1 MRTMSPQTGV
11 RAGLRGERQLAD
23 PHDPPKSLAIAERGI
38 RTSSDFAN
46 MMSCLMSDLATG
58 RVTPQVGNAM
68 CNAGGKLL
76 KVVEMQQRYG
86 STSKDGQRKELMLAD
101 EPKPAS

>member
-1 MRTMSPQTGV
+1 MNLPKKDGP
-11 RAGLRGERQLAD
+11 LAD
-23 PHDPPKSLAIAERGI
+23 PEMYPKSLLIAERGI

-86 STSKDGQRKELMLAD
+86 TQGDGQKKELLLAD
-101 EPKPAS
+101 APATAAAA